1 MCSHQDAIK
10 KTKWKKQFCLFAFDC
25 KFETFQGESYHDKRK
40 CGVLEVKAEEHNSFN
55 KVLKENK
62 ELKARTDSFR
72 NKSKKRQDPK
82 CLKYFGD
89 KQQRSVCYK
98 N

>member
-1 MCSHQDAIK
+1 MLLRRVNGKESFI
-10 KTKWKKQFCLFAFDC
+10 FAFDC
-25 KFETFQGESYHDKRK
+25 KFEAFQSESYHDKRK
-40 CGVLEVKAEEHNSFN
+40 HGVLEVNAEEHSSFN

-72 NKSKKRQDPK
+72 NKYKMRQDSK

-89 KQQRSVCYK
+89 KQQRSVCY
-98 N
+98 

>member
-1 MCSHQDAIK
+1 MCSRQDAIK
-10 KTKWKKQFCLFAFDC
+10 NKWKDSFIFAFDC
-25 KFETFQGESYHDKRK
+25 MLEMFQSESYHEKRK
-40 CGVLEVKAEEHNSFN
+40 RGVLEANAEEHSSFN

-72 NKSKKRQDPK
+72 NKYKTRQDSK

-89 KQQRSVCYK
+89 KQQRSVCY
-98 N
+98 

>member
-1 MCSHQDAIK
+1 MHLIVSLRHFRVRVIM
-10 KTKWKKQFCLFAFDC
+10 TK
-25 KFETFQGESYHDKRK
+25 EN
-40 CGVLEVKAEEHNSFN
+40 CGVLEVNAEEHNSFN

-72 NKSKKRQDPK
+72 NKCKTRQDSK

-89 KQQRSVCYK
+89 KQQRSVCY
-98 N
+98 